1 MDSHRNKTQKKLNY
15 ESPQLKNGSL
25 NPLEINELDGKK
37 EISDDLMNENG
48 SDPFRTL
55 LEAGAREAFSRQ
67 WHRIERGL
75 RLNRLRLFIEDISL
89 QFDMTKDEKEQL
101 FIFLQKALDK
111 KLLNTLKVVIYDQT
125 AQRITTIK
133 GLEIKRTVE
142 GVLTYEFV
150 IKKPRTDSTRK
161 KRKGDE
167 APSVSTTPDSSK

>member
-1 MDSHRNKTQKKLNY
+1 
-15 ESPQLKNGSL
+15 
-25 NPLEINELDGKK
+25 
-37 EISDDLMNENG
+37 
-48 SDPFRTL
+48 
-55 LEAGAREAFSRQ
+55 
-67 WHRIERGL
+67 
-75 RLNRLRLFIEDISL
+75 
-89 QFDMTKDEKEQL
+89 MTKDEKEQL